1 MKTKLLFRLFFVM
14 LLITGTMAFS
24 QKVVK
29 MDEITVE
36 GLKKLMDD
44 AGITVVS
51 TGTDYVKIKN
61 TFSWLIYN
69 DKNKGYLT
77 FSVTYKSKEGT
88 SYTKA
93 AELTNKLNKEVA
105 MSRFDY
111 DDSTKTFAVS
121 YYFMCEGGFV
131 FSNLIKAINLF
142 RDTITLAL
150 QKDTEMLI
158 L

>member
-1 MKTKLLFRLFFVM
+1 MKTKLLFKLFLVM
-14 LLITGTMAFS
+14 LLSAGTLAFS

-29 MDEITVE
+29 MDEITVD
-36 GLKKLMDD
+36 GLKKMMDD

-61 TFSWLIYN
+61 TFTWLIYN
-69 DKNKGYLT
+69 DKSKGYLT
-77 FSVTYKSKEGT
+77 FTVTYKSKEGT
-88 SYTKA
+88 SYSKA
-93 AELTNKLNKEVA
+93 SELTNKLNREVA

-111 DDSTKTFAVS
+111 DDSSKTFAVT

-131 FSNLIKAINLF
+131 FSNLVKAINLF

>member
-1 MKTKLLFRLFFVM
+1 MKTNVLFRLFFAIA
-14 LLITGTMAFS
+14 LFAGTFAFS
-24 QKVVK
+24 QKVIK
-29 MDEITVE
+29 TDEITVE

-44 AGITVVS
+44 AGIVVVS
-51 TGTDYVKIKN
+51 TGTDFVKIKN
-61 TFSWLIYN
+61 TFTWNIYN
-69 DKNKGYLT
+69 DKAKGYLT

-88 SYTKA
+88 TYAKA
-93 AELTNKLNKEVA
+93 SELTNKLNKEVA
-105 MSRFDY
+105 MTRFDY
-111 DDSTKTFAVS
+111 DGESKTFAMS

-131 FSNLIKAINLF
+131 MSNLVKAINLF

>member
-1 MKTKLLFRLFFVM
+1 MMIF
-14 LLITGTMAFS
+14 TGTVAFS
-24 QKVVK
+24 QKIIK
-29 MDEITVE
+29 SDEISVE
-36 GLKKLMDD
+36 GIKKMMED

-77 FSVTYKSKEGT
+77 FTVTYKSKEGT
-88 SYTKA
+88 TLSKA
-93 AELTNKLNKEVA
+93 SELTNKLNKEVA
-105 MSRFDY
+105 MSRFDF
-111 DDSTKTFAVS
+111 DDNTKTFAVS
-121 YYFMCEGGFV
+121 YYFMCEGGFL

>member
-1 MKTKLLFRLFFVM
+1 MKTKLLLRLFLAMM
-14 LLITGTMAFS
+14 LFAGVVTNA

-29 MDEITVE
+29 ADEITVE

-44 AGITVVS
+44 AGIAVVS
-51 TGTDYVKIKN
+51 TGTDFVKIKN
-61 TFSWLIYN
+61 TYTWNIYN
-69 DKNKGYLT
+69 DKAKGYLT

-88 SYTKA
+88 TYTKA
-93 AELTNKLNKEVA
+93 SELTNKLNKEVA
-105 MSRFDY
+105 MSRFDF
-111 DDSTKTFAVS
+111 DAESKTFAVN

-131 FSNLIKAINLF
+131 MSNLVKAINLF

>member
-1 MKTKLLFRLFFVM
+1 MKTNLLCKLFFAM
-14 LLITGTMAFS
+14 MIFAGTFS
-24 QKVVK
+24 YAQKIVK
-29 MDEITVE
+29 SDEITVD
-36 GLKKLMDD
+36 GLKKLMED
-44 AGITVVS
+44 AGISVES
-51 TGTDYVKIKN
+51 TGADYVKIKN
-61 TFSWLIYN
+61 TFTWLIYN
-69 DKNKGYLT
+69 DKSKGYLT

-93 AELTNKLNKEVA
+93 TELTNKLNQEVA

-111 DDSTKTFAVS
+111 DDKTKTFAVN

-150 QKDTEMLI
+150 QKDTELLI